1 MLGSGDCEE
10 GDRRRVKKRMSSRR
24 RKQTEMDCCGTGG
37 SEKAEE
43 GHYGIGRA
51 KSAAYDARKKNKER
65 KNGGWPRDGRE
76 ARQAPGR

>member
-1 MLGSGDCEE
+1 
-10 GDRRRVKKRMSSRR
+10 MSSRR

-51 KSAAYDARKKNKER
+51 KSAAYDARKKKARRGRMAVDQEMVA
-65 KNGGWPRDGRE
+65 KRDRRLDVETGLFT
-76 ARQAPGR
+76 